1 MSVDGRTVSLNLWD
15 TAGQEEYDR
24 LRTLS
29 YPQTN
34 VFIICFS
41 IGSPSSHANVRH
53 KWHPEVSH
61 HCPNVPILLV
71 GTKRDL
77 RSDAETVKKLKEQ
90 GLAPTTQQQG
100 SSLAKQIGAVKY
112 MECSALLQDGVREVF
127 AEAVRAVLYPVTKK
141 NAKKCVLL

>member
-41 IGSPSSHANVRH
+41 IGSPSSYANVRH
-53 KWHPEVSH
+53 KWFPEVSH
-61 HCPNVPILLV
+61 HCPSVPVLLV

-77 RSDAETVKKLKEQ
+77 RSDTETVKKLKEQ
-90 GLAPTTQQQG
+90 NLAPTTQQQG
-100 SSLAKQIGAVKY
+100 TALAKQINAVKY
-112 MECSALLQDGVREVF
+112 MECSALLQEGVREVF

-141 NAKKCVLL
+141 NSKKCVLL